1 MASVSVYNKEGKEV
15 EKIDLNDSVFAAP
28 VNEHLVHMAV
38 VLQLANVR
46 EHRKLR
52 HVLKFVAVVENHGDR
67 KELVML
73 DRVPSVLHSGQA
85 AALCSHRF
93 REIIL
98 SK

>member
-15 EKIDLNDSVFAAP
+15 EKIDLNDSVF
-28 VNEHLVHMAV
+28 
-38 VLQLANVR
+38 
-46 EHRKLR
+46 
-52 HVLKFVAVVENHGDR
+52 
-67 KELVML
+67 
-73 DRVPSVLHSGQA
+73 HSGQA